1 MNNSIKDIQIRDIKP
16 PVEISDWSEYLLW
29 GLATLLV
36 IALIAGV
43 WFLIRYIRANKKVD
57 KRKLWLEELYKI
69 DWSNPKDTAYR
80 ITKYGRLLSEDDERR
95 ERMYEHLLPLLEKY
109 KYRKVVDSADDEVKR
124 EFEIFRRVCDESI

>member
-95 ERMYEHLLPLLEKY
+95 HRMYEHLLPLLEKY